1 MIGKV
6 IIGAKNEASTSKDV
20 NRNKNNIF
28 FDRLQ
33 ENTLNYGGQYS
44 ILVTTLEKD
53 NVFSILVAPQP
64 YKNMFIVHPLWL
76 MPLLS
81 LLYRII
87 NKEAEI
93 SNSGKTS
100 IETQDLIDKFRKFS
114 NNLLVNYLN
123 DMKKDLE
130 SIGKKT
136 TTITNAAQVITKLQG
151 RIIKKYFS
159 QLKNEVESFSSTNG
173 IRTKSSQQEEDDIEF
188 DDDSK
193 YDDESDEDSEEEN
206 E

>member
-1 MIGKV
+1 
-6 IIGAKNEASTSKDV
+6 
-20 NRNKNNIF
+20 
-28 FDRLQ
+28 
-33 ENTLNYGGQYS
+33 
-44 ILVTTLEKD
+44 
-53 NVFSILVAPQP
+53 
-64 YKNMFIVHPLWL
+64 

>member
-64 YKNMFIVHPLWL
+64 YKNMFIVHPL
-76 MPLLS
+76 
-81 LLYRII
+81 
-87 NKEAEI
+87 
-93 SNSGKTS
+93 
-100 IETQDLIDKFRKFS
+100 
-114 NNLLVNYLN
+114 
-123 DMKKDLE
+123 
-130 SIGKKT
+130 
-136 TTITNAAQVITKLQG
+136 
-151 RIIKKYFS
+151 
-159 QLKNEVESFSSTNG
+159 
-173 IRTKSSQQEEDDIEF
+173 
-188 DDDSK
+188 
-193 YDDESDEDSEEEN
+193 
-206 E
+206 